1 MRLLSYNS
9 ADFHA
14 QLRRFC
20 GRSDTDPKVVRTVFE
35 VLREVRRRGDRAVLR
50 FTEKYDGARLRA
62 ADLPVSAGE
71 MLKARKALTPPQRK
85 AIKSALR
92 CVKEFQRPGLP
103 KSWRGT
109 NPQGARVGEIFYPIE
124 RVGIY
129 VPGGS
134 GPPLVSTVLMIA
146 TLARMAKVPQIVVCT
161 PPRPDGSVASGLL
174 AALNICGIKEVYRI
188 GGIQAIGA
196 MAYGT
201 RSVRQVDK
209 IFGPGSSHVN
219 EAKRQVF
226 GDVGIDLLA
235 GPSEIMV
242 IADGSARASYVAA
255 DLLAQAEH
263 DPRCKI
269 YLVTTSK
276 GLINA
281 VQSKVK
287 TGAAALSRSKTIGA
301 VLRSGCFAVH
311 VNNLEQAA
319 EVANIVSPE
328 HLELHVKNNRLDPLI
343 KKIRC
348 AGAILVGEFTPT
360 VIADYTAGPSHILPT
375 GRAARFCSGLQVS
388 DFFRR
393 SSIVQYNPRSLARAR
408 EVVEA
413 FSEIEQL
420 DAHGRSLQIRLQQ
433 AK

>member
-1 MRLLSYNS
+1 M
-9 ADFHA
+9 
-14 QLRRFC
+14 
-20 GRSDTDPKVVRTVFE
+20 
-35 VLREVRRRGDRAVLR
+35 RGDSAVLR
-50 FTEKYDGARLRA
+50 YTEKFDGAGMKA
-62 ADLPVSAGE
+62 ADLPVTTEE
-71 MLKARKALTPPQRK
+71 MREARKALTPPQRR
-85 AIKSALR
+85 AIGAALR

-109 NPQGARVGEIFYPIE
+109 NPQGARVGEKFYPLE

-129 VPGGS
+129 IPGGA

-174 AALNICGIKEVYRI
+174 AALNICGIGEVYRI

-201 RSVRQVDK
+201 RTVRQVDK
-209 IFGPGSSHVN
+209 IFGPGSAHVN

-269 YLVTTSK
+269 YLVATSK
-276 GLINA
+276 GLIDA
-281 VQSKVK
+281 VQTRFK
-287 TGAAALSRSKTIGA
+287 TGAAALSRSKTIKA
-301 VLRSGCFAVH
+301 VLRSGCLAVL

-319 EVANIVSPE
+319 EVANFVSPE
-328 HLELHVKNNRLDPLI
+328 HLELHVRKNRLGPLI
-343 KKIRC
+343 KKIRS
-348 AGAILVGEFTPT
+348 AGAILVGESTPT

-375 GRAARFCSGLQVS
+375 GGAARFCSGLQVS

-393 SSIVQYNPRSLARAR
+393 SSIVEYGPRSLAHAR
-408 EVVEA
+408 EVVEVL
-413 FSEIEQL
+413 SELEQL